1 MNMNMNMNSVS
12 VRTEQDDNLREE
24 SIDRTSETVKVK
36 AIASSGLSDTEL
48 SHLLPAIEELCCAG
62 FDLSFDADGMVRHG
76 HRAAV
81 PESVPGATGRVLL
94 LSFYYDGDD
103 EEDGDISES
112 LRPYISQILDDQ
124 VMDGIL
130 SQPILL
136 GALVTTDRHHTSE
149 RPSLDFDTA
158 NVATNDV
165 EYLKRIIEQDVR
177 QYQLRKPIFQS
188 HTHTSNKP
196 HTQTQPQPQ
205 PQPQPTGIHIPT
217 LHIEIDGAMIQN
229 LYTSSS
235 LPTNTHTTSIDH
247 NQQHQHQHQQ
257 QQQEEIWD
265 TSTIIVLDDL
275 ISDNLRQR
283 LLDTVHGRTTDT
295 TTARYD
301 DTNGPDPTRWIRGG
315 LEDTPSPSNE
325 ASSSWGLTE
334 QATLDLCAD
343 DPPHGAVREV
353 EAILSRLFSSS
364 SSSSPPGDGGFVV
377 SRFPEAVLGADVS
390 PLTANAPMYGNEFAY
405 HIDADPNLA
414 PASPWT
420 DVYGRYPNRTNGRP
434 RFITC
439 LIYLN
444 PPTTWNY
451 APPSSGGYGAPT
463 RFYDPPTSLTYDVCP
478 KAGRIVIMDQ
488 DVTHT
493 VVPPGKGAGGRPRY
507 SLVWKLVLHPVVEGQ
522 DMRYWGGRSG
532 GIGGVGGDGVEFV
545 GSAKR

>member
-1 MNMNMNMNSVS
+1 
-12 VRTEQDDNLREE
+12 
-24 SIDRTSETVKVK
+24 
-36 AIASSGLSDTEL
+36 
-48 SHLLPAIEELCCAG
+48 
-62 FDLSFDADGMVRHG
+62 
-76 HRAAV
+76 
-81 PESVPGATGRVLL
+81 
-94 LSFYYDGDD
+94 
-103 EEDGDISES
+103 
-112 LRPYISQILDDQ
+112 
-124 VMDGIL
+124 MDGVL

-136 GALVTTDRHHTSE
+136 GAVVTTDRHHTSA
-149 RPSLDFDTA
+149 RPSLHFHTA
-158 NVATNDV
+158 
-165 EYLKRIIEQDVR
+165 
-177 QYQLRKPIFQS
+177 
-188 HTHTSNKP
+188 
-196 HTQTQPQPQ
+196 TQPQT
-205 PQPQPTGIHIPT
+205 QPQPTGIHIPT

-235 LPTNTHTTSIDH
+235 LPTNTHTNSIDH
-247 NQQHQHQHQQ
+247 NQQHQHQHQQQQ

-364 SSSSPPGDGGFVV
+364 SSPPPPGDGGFVV

-444 PPTTWNY
+444 PPPTWNY

-463 RFYDPPTSLTYDVCP
+463 RFYDPPTSLTYDVLP

-493 VVPPGKGAGGRPRY
+493 VVPPGKGAGG
-507 SLVWKLVLHPVVEGQ
+507 E
-522 DMRYWGGRSG
+522 
-532 GIGGVGGDGVEFV
+532 
-545 GSAKR
+545 